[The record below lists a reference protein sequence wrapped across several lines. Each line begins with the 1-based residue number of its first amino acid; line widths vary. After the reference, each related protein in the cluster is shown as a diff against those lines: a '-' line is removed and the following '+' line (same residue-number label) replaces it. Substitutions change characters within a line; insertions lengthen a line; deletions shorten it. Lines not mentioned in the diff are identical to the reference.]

1 MKYMNNSNFEVR
13 GNFTEVETLQEI
25 FSFCELVT
33 LPLDLTQEC
42 FEDELSVGLIIRDI
56 IGVQLVPKQA

>member
-13 GNFTEVETLQEI
+13 GNFTEVETLQKI